1 MLGCKAGEDVPT
13 LPQLDYLGP
22 ASAQDAIPEKLWP
35 LFYDWPTQDWSGG
48 PEVPVRG
55 SLVPTSTSDISKANS
70 TCPGNLNPLLCGW
83 LPQHQPD
90 PGGSG
95 LGRSDYSSMADLP
108 RAEQFHRCLGLTR
121 FTPSSLTAFLAGP
134 GVTGRGICAYS
145 SRTELPRAG

>member
-1 MLGCKAGEDVPT
+1 M
-13 LPQLDYLGP
+13 
-22 ASAQDAIPEKLWP
+22 
-35 LFYDWPTQDWSGG
+35 
-48 PEVPVRG
+48 PVRG

-108 RAEQFHRCLGLTR
+108 RAEQFHRCLGLNKIY
-121 FTPSSLTAFLAGP
+121 PLFLDCFP
-134 GVTGRGICAYS
+134 GWPWGDRPWNLCI
-145 SRTELPRAG
+145 LFKN